1 MYVEAVRNASSG
13 SQRIRRMDPAFSA
26 AEERARLA
34 AADLVVAAT
43 HVVALHTIRPEDVR
57 DEVDAVVLSR
67 RWTSYAASRTLDEA
81 RDDLAFAGNARD
93 EIEVISASFT
103 SVGAGPDED
112 EVATGSAV
120 IRRLAV
126 LAAECERRA
135 ALLRS

>member
-1 MYVEAVRNASSG
+1 
-13 SQRIRRMDPAFSA
+13 MDPAFSA

-34 AADLVVAAT
+34 AADLVAAAT

-57 DEVDAVVLSR
+57 DEVDTAVLSR